1 MRHFVFAI
9 MAFFMLTS
17 CTQIQFMTADDVI
30 DLGYEI
36 TEDAVYSN
44 AEINGFPITA
54 KLEPLHAIDT
64 ENISVLVSN
73 FSSERKFTVKEIVED
88 GIANCKEDS
97 RFKYETVR
105 YKVILESNGL
115 QLPSYYLQERAY
127 YKVGSELHLMPLPEI
142 NAAINDAPD
151 IEQLSDENI
160 TNVNYKV
167 WAVRYNIQLT
177 SGETEFVE
185 TSSTKVKYYE
195 NPNVNVGFGII
206 IEKWKDDNPDIEVE
220 I

>member
-1 MRHFVFAI
+1 MRHFIFAI

-17 CTQIQFMTADDVI
+17 CTQIQFMTADDVK

-36 TEDAVYSN
+36 TDDAVYSK
-44 AEINGFPITA
+44 AEINGFTITA
-54 KLEPLHAIDT
+54 KLESLRAVDT

-73 FSSERKFTVKEIVED
+73 FSSDRKFTVKEIVED
-88 GIANCKEDS
+88 GIVGCKEDS

-127 YKVGSELHLMPLPEI
+127 YKVGYELHLMPLPKI
-142 NAAINDAPD
+142 SASIDDATE